1 MRLAT
6 QRNRRHSG
14 QGGIT
19 WKGTVMGKS
28 GVCSGDGEQLGVAGQ
43 PVRGGATSRDEVLR
57 MQTSP
62 WVGLKGLP
70 FRCLS
75 ILSLTVNQLSPS

>member
-6 QRNRRHSG
+6 QRKRRHFG

-19 WKGTVMGKS
+19 WKDTVVRKS
-28 GVCSGDGEQLGVAGQ
+28 RVRSGDGEQRGMAGQ
-43 PVRGGATSRDEVLR
+43 LVRGGAASGDEALR
-57 MQTSP
+57 MQTSA

-70 FRCLS
+70 FPCLS